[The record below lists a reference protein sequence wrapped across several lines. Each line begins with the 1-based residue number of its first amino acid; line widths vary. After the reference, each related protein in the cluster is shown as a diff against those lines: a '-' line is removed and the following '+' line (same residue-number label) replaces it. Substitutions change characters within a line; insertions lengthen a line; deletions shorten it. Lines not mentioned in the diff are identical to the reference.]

1 MCVFRTLILLSV
13 GLVVGGCGCGSTS
26 LHKPE
31 YISTSTLR
39 GRSPLPKVENVIPE
53 RRTLT
58 PALNPAAGG
67 KGGGG
72 KLLTW
77 EINFQDLTLAHTSF
91 WGLVT
96 SGHRG
101 LTLRR

>member
-31 YISTSTLR
+31 YISTSTLK

-67 KGGGG
+67 KGGGV
-72 KLLTW
+72 
-77 EINFQDLTLAHTSF
+77 ENS
-91 WGLVT
+91 
-96 SGHRG
+96 
-101 LTLRR
+101 